1 MFMYVV
7 GIIGFSENK
16 LNLHLLEW
24 KSLKFFKNS
33 NVNTFFRDTEI
44 IPKESGK
51 IVDSGCPQGG

>member
-24 KSLKFFKNS
+24 KSLKLF
-33 NVNTFFRDTEI
+33 
-44 IPKESGK
+44 
-51 IVDSGCPQGG
+51 